1 MRGNIFIM
9 LKVEKRRVRSTSIFD
24 LEGVPSLRKSMPL
37 SLQHLLAMIV
47 GNVTPALIVAG
58 TTGMGVSDTTL
69 LVQSSFL
76 IAGIATLMQLYPL
89 WRIGS
94 GLPMVIGVSFTYVPT
109 LTAIGM
115 AYGIEAIFGAQL
127 VGGLVAILF
136 GAFLKPMR
144 KLFPPLVAG
153 TVVFSIG
160 LSLYPTAVRYMA
172 GGSNVSDFG
181 SPINWGIALITL
193 LVVIF
198 CNNFT
203 KGYAK
208 LASILIGIIVGYV
221 ISVMIGRVDF
231 TPIAEAS
238 WVKLPTL
245 MPFGIKFVPSAII
258 SLSVIYIV
266 NSVEAVGDLSA
277 ITEGGLSR
285 EAKDTEISGGIIAS
299 GIASS
304 IGILFGGLPTATYS
318 QNVGIVAITKVI
330 SKFVVMI
337 AALFMLIAGFI
348 PKFGALITTIPQ
360 NVLGGATIIVFAMIT
375 MTGIKII
382 IKDELSSRNLS
393 IVGLSV
399 ALGMGVTQ
407 VQGALDAFPSSI
419 GMVFGSSP
427 VVITTL
433 SVILL
438 NLILPKKS
446 IEEEENERSKIE
458 G

>member
-1 MRGNIFIM
+1 M

>member
-1 MRGNIFIM
+1 MIQIG
-9 LKVEKRRVRSTSIFD
+9 KREERSTSVFD
-24 LEGVPSLRKSMPL
+24 LEGVPSLEKAIPL
-37 SLQHLLAMIV
+37 SLQHLLTMIV

-58 TTGMGVSDTTL
+58 TTGLGSSDTTL
-69 LVQSSFL
+69 LVQSSFI

-109 LTAIGM
+109 LVAIGLN
-115 AYGIEAIFGAQL
+115 YGIEAIFGAQL

-160 LSLYPTAVRYMA
+160 LSLYPTAVTYMA
-172 GGSNVSDFG
+172 GGSNAIDFG
-181 SPINWGIALITL
+181 SPINWMLAMITL
-193 LVVIF
+193 IVVLF
-198 CNNFT
+198 CNHFT
-203 KGYAK
+203 KGYFK
-208 LASILIGIIVGYV
+208 LASILVGIIVGYIFAV
-221 ISVMIGRVDF
+221 ILGRIDF
-231 TPIAEAS
+231 TPCIEAA
-238 WVKLPTL
+238 WVQMPTI

-258 SLSVIYIV
+258 AISVIYIV

-285 EAKDTEISGGIIAS
+285 DAKDTEISGGIIAS

-304 IGILFGGLPTATYS
+304 LGILFGGLPTATYS
-318 QNVGIVAITKVI
+318 QNVGIVAMTKVI
-330 SKFVVMI
+330 SKFIVMI
-337 AALFMLIAGFI
+337 AAVFMLIAGFI

-360 NVLGGATIIVFAMIT
+360 SVLGGANIIVFAMIT

-382 IKDELSSRNLS
+382 IKDELSSRNVT

-407 VQGALDAFPSSI
+407 VPGVLDAFPSGV

-427 VVITTL
+427 VVITTIA
-433 SVILL
+433 VILL
-438 NLILPKKS
+438 NSILPMQS
-446 IEEEENERSKIE
+446 IEDEEIERSKIE

>member
-1 MRGNIFIM
+1 M
-9 LKVEKRRVRSTSIFD
+9 LKVEKRRIESTSIFD
-24 LEGVPSLRKSMPL
+24 LEGVPSLKKAMPL

-58 TTGMGVSDTTL
+58 TTGMGVSETTL
-69 LVQSSFL
+69 LVQASFL

-181 SPINWGIALITL
+181 SPINWGIAIITL

-208 LASILIGIIVGYV
+208 LASILIGIVVGYI
-221 ISVMIGRVDF
+221 ISMMIGRVDF

-238 WVKLPTL
+238 WVKLPAL
-245 MPFGIKFVPSAII
+245 LPFGIKFVPSAII

-277 ITEGGLSR
+277 ITEGGLNR

-299 GIASS
+299 GVASS
-304 IGILFGGLPTATYS
+304 LGILFGGLPTATYS

-407 VQGALDAFPSSI
+407 VPGALDAFPSSV

-433 SVILL
+433 AVILL

-446 IEEEENERSKIE
+446 IEDEENERSKIE

>member
-1 MRGNIFIM
+1 M
-9 LKVEKRRVRSTSIFD
+9 LKVEKRRVRSNSIFD

>member
-1 MRGNIFIM
+1 M
-9 LKVEKRRVRSTSIFD
+9 LQVGRKRNESTSIFD
-24 LEGVPSLRKSMPL
+24 LDGVPSIKKAMPL

-58 TTGMGVSDTTL
+58 TTGLGGSDTTL
-69 LVQSSFL
+69 LVQATFF
-76 IAGIATLMQLYPL
+76 IAGIATLMQLYPM
-89 WRIGS
+89 WKIGS

-109 LTAIGM
+109 LTAIGLT
-115 AYGIEAIFGAQL
+115 YGIEAIFGAQL
-127 VGGLVAILF
+127 VGGFVAILF

-160 LSLYPTAVRYMA
+160 LSLYPIAVRYMA

-181 SPINWGIALITL
+181 SPINWGIAILT
-193 LVVIF
+193 LVVVMF
-198 CNNFT
+198 CNHFT
-203 KGYAK
+203 KGYVK
-208 LASILIGIIVGYV
+208 LASILIGIIVGY
-221 ISVMIGRVDF
+221 IFSVVIGRVDF
-231 TPIAEAS
+231 TPIMEAA
-238 WVKLPTL
+238 WIQMPTP

-258 SLSVIYIV
+258 SISVIYIV

-277 ITEGGLSR
+277 ITEGGLNR
-285 EAKDTEISGGIIAS
+285 DAKDTEISGGIIAS
-299 GIASS
+299 GIAS
-304 IGILFGGLPTATYS
+304 ILGVLFGGLPTATYS
-318 QNVGIVAITKVI
+318 QNVGIVAMTKVI
-330 SKFVVMI
+330 SKFVVAI

-360 NVLGGATIIVFAMIT
+360 SVLGGATIIVFAMIT

-382 IKDELSSRNLS
+382 IKDELSSRNVS

-399 ALGMGVTQ
+399 ALGMGVIQ
-407 VQGALDAFPSSI
+407 VPGVLDAFPSGVS
-419 GMVFGSSP
+419 MVFGSSP
-427 VVITTL
+427 VVITTIV
-433 SVILL
+433 VILL

-446 IEEEENERSKIE
+446 IEDEENERSKIE

>member
-1 MRGNIFIM
+1 M
-9 LKVEKRRVRSTSIFD
+9 LKVEKRRIESTSIFD
-24 LEGVPSLRKSMPL
+24 LEGVPSLKKAMPL

-58 TTGMGVSDTTL
+58 TTGMGVSETTL
-69 LVQSSFL
+69 LVQASFI

-181 SPINWGIALITL
+181 SPINWGIAIITL

-208 LASILIGIIVGYV
+208 LASILIGIVVGYI
-221 ISVMIGRVDF
+221 ISMMIGRVDF

-238 WVKLPTL
+238 WVKLPAL
-245 MPFGIKFVPSAII
+245 LPFGIKFVPSAII

-277 ITEGGLSR
+277 ITEGGLNR

-299 GIASS
+299 GVASS
-304 IGILFGGLPTATYS
+304 LGILFGGLPTATYS

-407 VQGALDAFPSSI
+407 VPGALDAFPSSV

-433 SVILL
+433 AVILL

-446 IEEEENERSKIE
+446 IEDEENERSKIE

>member
-1 MRGNIFIM
+1 M
-9 LKVEKRRVRSTSIFD
+9 LEMSKRKKRSTSVFD
-24 LEGVPSLRKSMPL
+24 LDGVPSLKKAMPL

-58 TTGMGVSDTTL
+58 ATGLDLSDKTL
-69 LVQSSFL
+69 LVQCSFF
-76 IAGIATLMQLYPL
+76 IAGIATLMQLYPV
-89 WRIGS
+89 WKIGS

-109 LTAIGM
+109 LIAIGST
-115 AYGIEAIFGAQL
+115 YGIEAIFGAQL
-127 VGGLVAILF
+127 AGGFVAILF

-160 LSLYPTAVRYMA
+160 LSLYPTAIRYMA
-172 GGSNVSDFG
+172 GGTDVSDFG
-181 SPINWGIALITL
+181 SPINWAIAIITL
-193 LVVIF
+193 VVVLF
-198 CNNFT
+198 CNHFT
-203 KGYAK
+203 KGYVK
-208 LASILIGIIVGYV
+208 LASILIGIIVGYI
-221 ISVMIGRVDF
+221 ISMIMGRVDF
-231 TPIAEAS
+231 TAISTAA
-238 WVKLPTL
+238 WIQVPT
-245 MPFGIKFVPSAII
+245 PFHFGIKFIPSAIASI
-258 SLSVIYIV
+258 SVIYIV

-285 EAKDTEISGGIIAS
+285 DAKDTEISGGIIGSGVAS
-299 GIASS
+299 VLGV
-304 IGILFGGLPTATYS
+304 LFGGLPTATYS
-318 QNVGIVAITKVI
+318 QNVGIVAMTKVI

-360 NVLGGATIIVFAMIT
+360 SVLGGATIIVFAMIT

-382 IKDELSSRNLS
+382 IKDELSSRNMS

-407 VQGALDAFPSSI
+407 VPGVLDAFPSGVS
-419 GMVFGSSP
+419 MVFGTSP
-427 VVITTL
+427 VVITTI

-438 NLILPKKS
+438 NLILPKKT
-446 IEEEENERSKIE
+446 IEEEEIERSKIE

>member
-1 MRGNIFIM
+1 MIQVG
-9 LKVEKRRVRSTSIFD
+9 KREERSTSVFD
-24 LEGVPSLRKSMPL
+24 LDGVPSLEKAIPL
-37 SLQHLLAMIV
+37 SLQHLLTMIV

-58 TTGMGVSDTTL
+58 TTGLGTSDTTL

-109 LTAIGM
+109 LVAIGLN
-115 AYGIEAIFGAQL
+115 YGIEAIFGAQL

-160 LSLYPTAVRYMA
+160 LSLYPTAVTYMA
-172 GGSNVSDFG
+172 GGSNAIDFG
-181 SPINWGIALITL
+181 SPINWMLAMITL
-193 LVVIF
+193 IVVLF
-198 CNNFT
+198 CNHFT
-203 KGYAK
+203 KGYFK
-208 LASILIGIIVGYV
+208 LASILVGIIVGY
-221 ISVMIGRVDF
+221 ISALLLGRIEF
-231 TPIAEAS
+231 TPVIEAS
-238 WVKLPTL
+238 WAQVPTI
-245 MPFGIKFVPSAII
+245 MPFGIKFVPAAII
-258 SLSVIYIV
+258 AISVIYIV

-285 EAKDTEISGGIIAS
+285 EAKDIEISGGIIAS

-304 IGILFGGLPTATYS
+304 LGILFGGLPTATYS
-318 QNVGIVAITKVI
+318 QNVGIVAMTKVI
-330 SKFVVMI
+330 SKFIVMI
-337 AALFMLIAGFI
+337 AAVFMLIAGFI

-360 NVLGGATIIVFAMIT
+360 SVLGGANIIVFAMIT

-382 IKDELSSRNLS
+382 IKDELSSRNVT

-407 VQGALDAFPSSI
+407 VPGVLDAFPSGVS
-419 GMVFGSSP
+419 MVFGSSP
-427 VVITTL
+427 VVITTIA
-433 SVILL
+433 VILL
-438 NLILPKKS
+438 NSILPKQS
-446 IEEEENERSKIE
+446 IEDEEIERSKIE

>member
-1 MRGNIFIM
+1 M
-9 LKVEKRRVRSTSIFD
+9 LQLGKNRTGSTSIFD
-24 LEGVPSLRKSMPL
+24 LDGVPSLKKTMPL

-58 TTGMGVSDTTL
+58 ATGLGVGDTTL
-69 LVQSSFL
+69 LVQASFFL
-76 IAGIATLMQLYPL
+76 AGIATLIQLYPL
-89 WRIGS
+89 WKIGS

-127 VGGLVAILF
+127 VGGFVAILF

-160 LSLYPTAVRYMA
+160 LSLYPTAIRSMA
-172 GGSNVSDFG
+172 GGSGVSDFG
-181 SPINWGIALITL
+181 SPINWGIAILTLI
-193 LVVIF
+193 VVLF
-198 CNNFT
+198 CNHFT

-208 LASILIGIIVGYV
+208 LASILIGIVVGYV
-221 ISVMIGRVDF
+221 FSVILGRVDF
-231 TPIAEAS
+231 TPIMEAS
-238 WVKLPTL
+238 WIQMPTP
-245 MPFGIKFVPSAII
+245 MHFGIKFVPSAII
-258 SLSVIYIV
+258 SISVIYIV

-277 ITEGGLSR
+277 ITEGGLGR
-285 EAKDTEISGGIIAS
+285 DAKDTEISGGIIAS
-299 GIASS
+299 GIASVV
-304 IGILFGGLPTATYS
+304 GVFFGGLPTATYS
-318 QNVGIVAITKVI
+318 QNVGIVAMTKVI
-330 SKFVVMI
+330 SKFVVAI

-360 NVLGGATIIVFAMIT
+360 SVLGGATVIVFAMIT

-382 IKDELSSRNLS
+382 IKDELSSRNVS

-407 VQGALDAFPSSI
+407 VPGVLDAFPSGV

-427 VVITTL
+427 VVITTIV
-433 SVILL
+433 VILL
-438 NLILPKKS
+438 NSILPKQT
-446 IEEEENERSKIE
+446 IEDEENERNKIE

>member
-1 MRGNIFIM
+1 M
-9 LKVEKRRVRSTSIFD
+9 LQLGKNRTGSTSIFD
-24 LEGVPSLRKSMPL
+24 LDGVPSLKKTMPL

-58 TTGMGVSDTTL
+58 ATGLGVGDTTL
-69 LVQSSFL
+69 LVQASFFL
-76 IAGIATLMQLYPL
+76 AGIATLIQLYPL
-89 WRIGS
+89 WKIGS

-109 LTAIGM
+109 LTEIGM

-127 VGGLVAILF
+127 VGGFVAILF

-160 LSLYPTAVRYMA
+160 LSLYPTAIRYMA
-172 GGSNVSDFG
+172 GGSGVSDFG
-181 SPINWGIALITL
+181 SPINWGIAILTLI
-193 LVVIF
+193 VVLF
-198 CNNFT
+198 CNHFT

-208 LASILIGIIVGYV
+208 LASILIGIVVGYV
-221 ISVMIGRVDF
+221 FSVILGRVDF
-231 TPIAEAS
+231 TPIMEAS
-238 WVKLPTL
+238 WIQMPTP
-245 MPFGIKFVPSAII
+245 MHFGIKFVPSAII
-258 SLSVIYIV
+258 SISVIYIV

-277 ITEGGLSR
+277 ITEGGLGR
-285 EAKDTEISGGIIAS
+285 DAKDTEISGGIIAS
-299 GIASS
+299 GIASVV
-304 IGILFGGLPTATYS
+304 GVFFGGLPTATYS
-318 QNVGIVAITKVI
+318 QNVGIVAMTKVI
-330 SKFVVMI
+330 SKFVVAI

-360 NVLGGATIIVFAMIT
+360 SVLGGATVIVFAMIT

-382 IKDELSSRNLS
+382 IKDELSSRNVS

-407 VQGALDAFPSSI
+407 VPGVLDAFPSGV

-427 VVITTL
+427 VVITTIV
-433 SVILL
+433 VILL
-438 NLILPKKS
+438 NSILPKQT
-446 IEEEENERSKIE
+446 IEDEENERNKIE